1 MNDLIITIGRQ
12 NGSGGREV
20 GKKISEILGIK
31 YYDQEIIAVT
41 ANESGLPVDE
51 VAKEEERSKDSP
63 LYFWGVS
70 APNPVFVAQSKAI
83 CDMAENGPAV
93 FVGRCADY
101 ILRDRKNVVN
111 VFVHAPLE
119 DRMER
124 SAKRNGIPIKEAAK
138 RVQDKDRERAMY
150 YQRYTRQMWGV
161 VTGYHLSVNT
171 GPIGIENAADLVIE
185 YVRMMGY
192 PD

>member
-1 MNDLIITIGRQ
+1 
-12 NGSGGREV
+12 
-20 GKKISEILGIK
+20 
-31 YYDQEIIAVT
+31 
-41 ANESGLPVDE
+41 
-51 VAKEEERSKDSP
+51 
-63 LYFWGVS
+63 
-70 APNPVFVAQSKAI
+70 
-83 CDMAENGPAV
+83 
-93 FVGRCADY
+93 
-101 ILRDRKNVVN
+101 
-111 VFVHAPLE
+111 
-119 DRMER
+119 MER

-150 YQRYTRQMWGV
+150 YQRYTGQMWGV